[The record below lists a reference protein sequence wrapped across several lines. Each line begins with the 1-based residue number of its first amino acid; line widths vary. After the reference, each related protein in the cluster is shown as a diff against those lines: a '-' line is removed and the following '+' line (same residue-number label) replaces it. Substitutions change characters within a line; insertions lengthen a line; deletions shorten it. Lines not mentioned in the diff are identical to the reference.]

1 MSWRLPPRATSYNA
15 VRFPLKNSSVVRN
28 EITFLLVAALHGL
41 SACAGT
47 PVPAPEAAEAAEIV
61 QPTPEP
67 VTIGA
72 NTEFYSEA
80 KVPRIDER
88 PYTAEP
94 DKPFIDRAQASVHGV
109 VRGSSRWFD
118 GFFGANDA
126 DADQNVRQGSVRLG
140 ALWDQRDGV
149 RGRARLRARLPLP
162 AFRERTRL
170 ILGRGDFED
179 YVGGTAGTVDTLP
192 SQFQDF
198 QDDDWLLGVGFS
210 RDGSLSRGF
219 DVDVGVKL
227 ATPLEP
233 YVRGTYRWSHSWHD
247 AWLWRLRPRV
257 FWQNQ
262 RGPGA
267 SLNSIVDYAANP
279 EWLLRSWITLSG
291 EDEIEGVG
299 WIAKF
304 IAYQSLTNKAA
315 LSYTVFASGETE
327 NDVRLQDYGL
337 ELRYRKR
344 IAREYLFM
352 ELSTSLT
359 WPRYL
364 LAEQRDSNFGVGLE
378 FEMQFGD
385 WPGR

>member
-1 MSWRLPPRATSYNA
+1 MSSGCAATAASA
-15 VRFPLKNSSVVRN
+15 PDG
-28 EITFLLVAALHGL
+28 LVAAEV
-41 SACAGT
+41 SASA
-47 PVPAPEAAEAAEIV
+47 
-61 QPTPEP
+61 PEP
-67 VTIGA
+67 VPVIA

-80 KVPRIDER
+80 NVPLLNER

-94 DKPFIDRAQASVHGV
+94 YQPFIDRAQASVHSV
-109 VRGSSRWFD
+109 VRGSSAWFD
-118 GFFGANDA
+118 GFFGAGDS

-140 ALWDQRDGV
+140 AFWDERDGV
-149 RGRARLRARLPLP
+149 RGRARFRARLPLP

-170 ILGRGDFED
+170 IFGRGDFED
-179 YVGGTAGTVDTLP
+179 YVGGTTGTVDTLP

-210 RDGSLSRGF
+210 RDGSLSKGF

-227 ATPLEP
+227 AAPLEP

-257 FWQNQ
+257 FWQSQ

-267 SLNSIVDYAANP
+267 SLNNIIDYAANP
-279 EWLLRSWITLSG
+279 NWLLRSWTTLSG
-291 EDEIEGVG
+291 EDEIEGMG
-299 WIAKF
+299 WTTKL
-304 IAYQSLTNKAA
+304 IAYQSLTNKTA

-359 WPRYL
+359 WPRYFL
-364 LAEQRDSNFGVGLE
+364 EEQRDSNFGVGLE